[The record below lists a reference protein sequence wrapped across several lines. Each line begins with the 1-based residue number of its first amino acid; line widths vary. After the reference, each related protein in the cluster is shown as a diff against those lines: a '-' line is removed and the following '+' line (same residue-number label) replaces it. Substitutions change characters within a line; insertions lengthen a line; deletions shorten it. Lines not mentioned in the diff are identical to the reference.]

1 MEDYEQ
7 FIQRRLYELKRKDSN
22 DNKNQRR
29 TLESPCTRHG
39 SSAIRFH
46 GIPILPPLLTGVQ
59 REEMQRH
66 REAAKRTTDRRKTQ
80 PSETR
85 MSYVQ
90 NILHS
95 VQLRRAPTL
104 EEFFQGEPGLTAA
117 KTTNLHHSNVCQVLA
132 SQNDDVTET
141 KNSLPGSYSPP
152 TLTVMHDGKAGILV
166 RGPPMTSTAY
176 GAFTTNHLTTLHNTT
191 TVRETFLDKL
201 VCDPMTPSLA
211 RETTTH
217 TNQVAPQTETRTRER
232 ILYDQDKTT
241 NAGCVLEEDLGS
253 GEAAVDPLA
262 DISHQSSETRTRER
276 LLYDQDKTT
285 NAGCVLEE
293 DLGSGEAAVDP
304 LADISHQSSGYVTYE
319 NAEATCVLSRTE
331 AGESIMSGP
340 EEGTPVGTGG
350 VLLHNTS
357 DTNTTKACNI
367 ISHPPID
374 AEDLEEGS
382 SPCDDDLITGGPA
395 DEASVTSSWCNDVIP
410 DYLEEALGTSPL
422 QSNDITPPVEDRI
435 ASHPGKKCGTANIVT
450 FPQHQASSL
459 SDRPEPKIVVTC
471 PQAEAS
477 TPDLCK
483 PDQASDLD
491 LERPE
496 GPYRLSLQTLLKKSQ
511 AVLERPKPGRNQP
524 ESEPKSQTGDVDL
537 DPESEPVAGPYRLS
551 LQTLLKK
558 SQEHRRRQR
567 QLKNQAK
574 TSTCPTRTQEAS
586 THQKME
592 EEISFSDKE
601 NEEFLQSGRVVA
613 EGRKT
618 RDRDWRKDHLGMGV
632 QFSRPPP
639 LEIFPKEAWVQRE
652 EEKASSRIVE
662 RMGLNEKGCHERI
675 LKELEAGNGP
685 SHLVGR
691 EGNTQSQSPPG
702 VDIDAGSAAED
713 IQLHLSP
720 DIQLHLSPDIQ
731 LHLSPDI
738 QLPLSPDIQLHLSPD
753 VTAAPSKLMEN
764 LLHPISASI
773 TQKSFYLVREKSSTL
788 PRPSSLG
795 GSRFQTVPTPQFSMS
810 PIRCKSKGNSGGGG
824 RGTPK
829 RQILVNTPLNVDN
842 EVGSVTGQ
850 EKNDARDQRHLH
862 RAPLVAGGGT
872 TPMRRSSDQA
882 EQIAQLELNLSS
894 LKILISDLE
903 STLTETPESHQT
915 HNNSQTDNIDQQH
928 KYMDDHTP
936 DSQALQR
943 TGNQTHNNSQTDN
956 IDQQH
961 KYMDDHTP
969 DSQALQRTGNQTHNN
984 SQTDNSSNLTM
995 DPPHKYMDYH
1005 TPESQ
1010 AESNL
1015 TDSEKGR
1022 GDGGQRSADK
1032 MAVVP
1037 CRVQWCDSVPPLVKE
1052 VEITVTTGYKRQDG
1066 RQQQPLAAGLVTSL
1080 TQKRR
1085 VPDVFR
1091 KVPYDVIKVPSE
1103 VIKVRNDVVKIPA
1116 SHKTPFSV
1124 LSDASD
1130 NQHQP
1135 MEWKSYLEDPAHFQ
1149 SINQSYDVD
1158 TPSGLWL
1165 QGGSGSEGSLKGH
1178 DPAGKQLTPENGG
1191 GGQGGASRAKRRL
1204 VMHTTEGNRGRGR
1217 REVMD
1222 RPHSSTPKAAVRSHS
1237 QENQQVGSCSS
1248 QENQQLQLKQT
1259 HAAQV
1264 RALKE
1269 EQRRQQ
1275 QQLLQMLAV
1284 RYQLL
1289 QSLSF
1294 PVSCPTS
1301 SARLGD
1307 NTTSLLPLSS
1317 IPLSIPLFSPLPGSL
1332 LSDPDSPPP
1341 RSLLSDPD
1349 SPSRSP
1355 RCLSVCFGPLVAA
1368 AVKGYL
1374 TRRLLRTERVG
1385 QLLCTIKD
1393 TQQFLQSFQPQ
1404 SPGRD
1409 SRQDLVLQER
1419 VTLQLRSARYEF
1431 QDVFCLSAGDRMQI
1445 ISWDRQLARDR
1456 EMRRQTGETGST
1468 RGKSSLSAATQK
1480 ALERKRGVMM
1490 RKAAEGQRGTGAVV
1504 VACQKGPLAG
1514 VEGNVVKQTRGSFR
1528 PNPQRVP
1535 KTTQSRRSR

>member
-1 MEDYEQ
+1 MEDYEK
-7 FIQRRLYELKRKDSN
+7 FIQRRLYELKRKDRN
-22 DNKNQRR
+22 DNNKNQRR
-29 TLESPCTRHG
+29 TLESPCSRHG

-46 GIPILPPLLTGVQ
+46 GSPILPPLLTGVQ

-66 REAAKRTTDRRKTQ
+66 REAAKRTMDRRKTQ

-85 MSYVQ
+85 MSYIQ

-95 VQLRRAPTL
+95 VQLRQAPTL

-117 KTTNLHHSNVCQVLA
+117 NTTNLHHSNVRQVLA

-141 KNSLPGSYSPP
+141 KDSLPGSSSPP
-152 TLTVMHDGKAGILV
+152 TLTVMHDGKAGILA

-201 VCDPMTPSLA
+201 VCDPMAPSLA

-232 ILYDQDKTT
+232 LLYDQEKTT
-241 NAGCVLEEDLGS
+241 NAECVLEEDLGS
-253 GEAAVDPLA
+253 GEA
-262 DISHQSSETRTRER
+262 T
-276 LLYDQDKTT
+276 
-285 NAGCVLEE
+285 
-293 DLGSGEAAVDP
+293 VDP
-304 LADISHQSSGYVTYE
+304 LADISHQSSGYVTCE

-331 AGESIMSGP
+331 AGESILSGP
-340 EEGTPVGTGG
+340 EEGTPVGTG
-350 VLLHNTS
+350 VSPTQHLRYKHNQ
-357 DTNTTKACNI
+357 
-367 ISHPPID
+367 
-374 AEDLEEGS
+374 
-382 SPCDDDLITGGPA
+382 

-410 DYLEEALGTSPL
+410 DYLEEVLVTGPL
-422 QSNDITPPVEDRI
+422 QSSDITPPVEDRR
-435 ASHPGKKCGTANIVT
+435 ASDPGKKCSTANIVT
-450 FPQHQASSL
+450 FPQHQASSSL

-477 TPDLCK
+477 TLDLCK
-483 PDQASDLD
+483 PDQNQASDLD
-491 LERPE
+491 LDRPQ

-524 ESEPKSQTGDVDL
+524 GSEPKSQSGDVDL
-537 DPESEPVAGPYRLS
+537 DPEPVTGPYRLS

-574 TSTCPTRTQEAS
+574 VSTCPTRTQEAS

-592 EEISFSDKE
+592 EEMSFSDKE

-632 QFSRPPP
+632 QFSGSPP
-639 LEIFPKEAWVQRE
+639 LEIFPKEAWVQR
-652 EEKASSRIVE
+652 
-662 RMGLNEKGCHERI
+662 
-675 LKELEAGNGP
+675 
-685 SHLVGR
+685 
-691 EGNTQSQSPPG
+691 
-702 VDIDAGSAAED
+702 VDIDAGSAVE
-713 IQLHLSP
+713 
-720 DIQLHLSPDIQ
+720 
-731 LHLSPDI
+731 
-738 QLPLSPDIQLHLSPD
+738 DIQLHLSPD
-753 VTAAPSKLMEN
+753 VTAAPSMLMEN
-764 LLHPISASI
+764 LPHPISADSSI

-810 PIRCKSKGNSGGGG
+810 PIRCKSKGDSGGGG

-842 EVGSVTGQ
+842 EVRSVTGQ
-850 EKNDARDQRHLH
+850 ENNAWDQRHLH
-862 RAPLVAGGGT
+862 RAPLVVEGGISQGFTVPTTPLVAGGGT

-903 STLTETPESHQT
+903 STLTETPEIHQT
-915 HNNSQTDNIDQQH
+915 HNN
-928 KYMDDHTP
+928 
-936 DSQALQR
+936 R
-943 TGNQTHNNSQTDN
+943 
-956 IDQQH
+956 
-961 KYMDDHTP
+961 
-969 DSQALQRTGNQTHNN
+969 
-984 SQTDNSSNLTM
+984 QTDNSSNLTM

-1032 MAVVP
+1032 MTVVP
-1037 CRVQWCDSVPPLVKE
+1037 CRVQGCDSVPPLVKA
-1052 VEITVTTGYKRQDG
+1052 VEIT
-1066 RQQQPLAAGLVTSL
+1066 
-1080 TQKRR
+1080 KRR
-1085 VPDVFR
+1085 VSDVFR
-1091 KVPYDVIKVPSE
+1091 KVPYDVIKVQSDVIKVPSE

-1116 SHKTPFSV
+1116 SHKTHFSV
-1124 LSDASD
+1124 LSDASN

-1135 MEWKSYLEDPAHFQ
+1135 MEWKSYPEDPAHFQ

-1204 VMHTTEGNRGRGR
+1204 VMHTTEGNRGGGR

-1222 RPHSSTPKAAVRSHS
+1222 RPHSSTPEAAVLSHS
-1237 QENQQVGSCSS
+1237 QESQQLK
-1248 QENQQLQLKQT
+1248 QLQLT
-1259 HAAQV
+1259 HAGQV

-1275 QQLLQMLAV
+1275 QQLLQ
-1284 RYQLL
+1284 
-1289 QSLSF
+1289 
-1294 PVSCPTS
+1294 
-1301 SARLGD
+1301 
-1307 NTTSLLPLSS
+1307 
-1317 IPLSIPLFSPLPGSL
+1317 
-1332 LSDPDSPPP
+1332 
-1341 RSLLSDPD
+1341 
-1349 SPSRSP
+1349 SP
-1355 RCLSVCFGPLVAA
+1355 RCLSVCYGPLVAA

-1374 TRRLLRTERVG
+1374 TRRLLHTERVG

-1419 VTLQLRSARYEF
+1419 VTLQLRSARYEV
-1431 QDVFCLSAGDRMQI
+1431 QDIFCLSAGDRMQI

-1456 EMRRQTGETGST
+1456 EMRRKTGESGST

-1490 RKAAEGQRGTGAVV
+1490 RKTAERQKGTGAGV
-1504 VACQKGPLAG
+1504 VAGQKGPLAG
-1514 VEGNVVKQTRGSFR
+1514 VVAGQKGPLAGAEGQKGTGAGVVAGQKGPGAEGNVVKQIRGSFR

>member
-1 MEDYEQ
+1 MEDYEK

-22 DNKNQRR
+22 DNNNNQRR
-29 TLESPCTRHG
+29 TLESPCTRHV

-95 VQLRRAPTL
+95 VQLRQAPTL

-117 KTTNLHHSNVCQVLA
+117 KTTNLHHSNVRQVLA

-141 KNSLPGSYSPP
+141 KDSLPGSSSPP

-232 ILYDQDKTT
+232 
-241 NAGCVLEEDLGS
+241 
-253 GEAAVDPLA
+253 
-262 DISHQSSETRTRER
+262 

-293 DLGSGEAAVDP
+293 DLGSGEATVDP

-331 AGESIMSGP
+331 AGESIISGP
-340 EEGTPVGTGG
+340 EEGTPIGTGG
-350 VLLHNTS
+350 FLLHSTS

-382 SPCDDDLITGGPA
+382 SPCDDDLITGRPA

-410 DYLEEALGTSPL
+410 DYLEEALVTSPL

-435 ASHPGKKCGTANIVT
+435 ASHPGKKCSTTNIVT
-450 FPQHQASSL
+450 FPQHQASLSL

-471 PQAEAS
+471 PQTEAS

-483 PDQASDLD
+483 PGQNQASDLD
-491 LERPE
+491 RPE

-511 AVLERPKPGRNQP
+511 AALECPKPGRNQP
-524 ESEPKSQTGDVDL
+524 ESEPKIRTGDVDF
-537 DPESEPVAGPYRLS
+537 ESEPVAGPYRLS

-574 TSTCPTRTQEAS
+574 ASTCSTRTQEAL

-632 QFSRPPP
+632 QFSGPPP

-652 EEKASSRIVE
+652 EEKARSRIVE
-662 RMGLNEKGCHERI
+662 RMGPNEKGCHDRI

-685 SHLVGR
+685 SHLVGQ
-691 EGNTQSQSPPG
+691 EGDSQSPPG
-702 VDIDAGSAAED
+702 VDIDAGSSAE
-713 IQLHLSP
+713 
-720 DIQLHLSPDIQ
+720 
-731 LHLSPDI
+731 
-738 QLPLSPDIQLHLSPD
+738 DIQLHLSPD
-753 VTAAPSKLMEN
+753 VTAAPSMLMGN
-764 LLHPISASI
+764 LPHPISADASI

-788 PRPSSLG
+788 PRSSSLG
-795 GSRFQTVPTPQFSMS
+795 SSRFQSVPTPQFSMS

-829 RQILVNTPLNVDN
+829 RQILVNTPLNVDH
-842 EVGSVTGQ
+842 EVGLVTGQ
-850 EKNDARDQRHLH
+850 EKNDARDQTHLH
-862 RAPLVAGGGT
+862 RAPLVAGGDT
-872 TPMRRSSDQA
+872 RPMRRSTDQA

-915 HNNSQTDNIDQQH
+915 HNNSQTDNIDHQQ
-928 KYMDDHTP
+928 KYMDYHTP
-936 DSQALQR
+936 DSQDLQL
-943 TGNQTHNNSQTDN
+943 GNQTHNNSQTDN
-956 IDQQH
+956 IDHQQ
-961 KYMDDHTP
+961 KYMDYHTP
-969 DSQALQRTGNQTHNN
+969 DSQDLQLGNQTHNN

-1015 TDSEKGR
+1015 SEKGR

-1037 CRVQWCDSVPPLVKE
+1037 CRVQWCDSVPPLFKE
-1052 VEITVTTGYKRQDG
+1052 VEIAVTTGYKRQDG
-1066 RQQQPLAAGLVTSL
+1066 RQQQPLAARLVTSL

-1091 KVPYDVIKVPSE
+1091 KVPYD

-1124 LSDASD
+1124 LSDASN

-1135 MEWKSYLEDPAHFQ
+1135 MEWKSYPEDPAHFQ

-1165 QGGSGSEGSLKGH
+1165 QGGSEGSLKGH

-1222 RPHSSTPKAAVRSHS
+1222 RPHSSTPEAAVQSHS
-1237 QENQQVGSCSS
+1237 QP
-1248 QENQQLQLKQT
+1248 QLKQT

-1275 QQLLQMLAV
+1275 QQLLQMLAA

-1294 PVSCPTS
+1294 PVSSSPTS
-1301 SARLGD
+1301 SSRLAD

-1317 IPLSIPLFSPLPGSL
+1317 IPLSSLSIPLFCPSPG
-1332 LSDPDSPPP
+1332 
-1341 RSLLSDPD
+1341 SLLSDPD

-1355 RCLSVCFGPLVAA
+1355 RCVCVCYGPLVAA

-1374 TRRLLRTERVG
+1374 TRRLLHTERVG

-1393 TQQFLQSFQPQ
+1393 TQQFLLSFQLQ

-1419 VTLQLRSARYEF
+1419 VTLQLRSARYEV
-1431 QDVFCLSAGDRMQI
+1431 QDIFCLSAGDRMQI

-1456 EMRRQTGETGST
+1456 EMKRKTGETGST

-1504 VACQKGPLAG
+1504 AG
-1514 VEGNVVKQTRGSFR
+1514 AEGNVVKQTRGSFR

>member
-1 MEDYEQ
+1 MEDYEK

-22 DNKNQRR
+22 DHNKNQRR

-46 GIPILPPLLTGVQ
+46 GSPILPPLLTGVQ

-66 REAAKRTTDRRKTQ
+66 REAAKRTMDRRKTQ

-95 VQLRRAPTL
+95 VQLRQAPTL

-117 KTTNLHHSNVCQVLA
+117 KTTNLHHSNVRQVLA
-132 SQNDDVTET
+132 SQNDYVTET
-141 KNSLPGSYSPP
+141 KDSLPGSSSPP

-232 ILYDQDKTT
+232 LLYDQDKTT
-241 NAGCVLEEDLGS
+241 NAECVLEEDLGS
-253 GEAAVDPLA
+253 GEA
-262 DISHQSSETRTRER
+262 T
-276 LLYDQDKTT
+276 
-285 NAGCVLEE
+285 
-293 DLGSGEAAVDP
+293 VDP
-304 LADISHQSSGYVTYE
+304 LADISHQSSGYATCE
-319 NAEATCVLSRTE
+319 NAEATWVLSRTE
-331 AGESIMSGP
+331 AGESILSGP

-350 VLLHNTS
+350 YLLHSTS

-382 SPCDDDLITGGPA
+382 SPCDDDLITGRPA

-410 DYLEEALGTSPL
+410 DYLEEALVTWPL
-422 QSNDITPPVEDRI
+422 QSSDITPPVEDRR
-435 ASHPGKKCGTANIVT
+435 ASHPGKKCSTANIVT
-450 FPQHQASSL
+450 FPQHQASSSL

-483 PDQASDLD
+483 PDQNQASDLD
-491 LERPE
+491 LDRPE

-511 AVLERPKPGRNQP
+511 AALERPKPGRNQP
-524 ESEPKSQTGDVDL
+524 GSEPKSQAGDVDL
-537 DPESEPVAGPYRLS
+537 DPEPVAGPYRLS

-567 QLKNQAK
+567 QLKNQTKA
-574 TSTCPTRTQEAS
+574 STCPTGTQEAS

-592 EEISFSDKE
+592 EEMSFSDKE

-632 QFSRPPP
+632 QFSGSPP

-652 EEKASSRIVE
+652 EEKARSSIVE
-662 RMGLNEKGCHERI
+662 RMGLEKGCREGI

-685 SHLVGR
+685 SHLVGL
-691 EGNTQSQSPPG
+691 EGDTQSPPG
-702 VDIDAGSAAED
+702 VDIDAGSAVED

-720 DIQLHLSPDIQ
+720 DI
-731 LHLSPDI
+731 
-738 QLPLSPDIQLHLSPD
+738 
-753 VTAAPSKLMEN
+753 TAAPSMLMEN
-764 LLHPISASI
+764 LPHPISADASI
-773 TQKSFYLVREKSSTL
+773 TQKSFYLVREKSTSL

-810 PIRCKSKGNSGGGG
+810 PIRCKSKGDSGGGG

-850 EKNDARDQRHLH
+850 ENVAWDQRHLH
-862 RAPLVAGGGT
+862 RVPLVAGDGISQGFTAPTTPLVAGDGT

-915 HNNSQTDNIDQQH
+915 HNNSH
-928 KYMDDHTP
+928 
-936 DSQALQR
+936 
-943 TGNQTHNNSQTDN
+943 
-956 IDQQH
+956 
-961 KYMDDHTP
+961 
-969 DSQALQRTGNQTHNN
+969 
-984 SQTDNSSNLTM
+984 TDNSSNLTM
-995 DPPHKYMDYH
+995 ELPHKYMDYH

-1022 GDGGQRSADK
+1022 GDGGQRSAGK
-1032 MAVVP
+1032 MTVVP
-1037 CRVQWCDSVPPLVKE
+1037 CRVQGCDSVPPLVKE
-1052 VEITVTTGYKRQDG
+1052 VEITVTTGYKKQDG
-1066 RQQQPLAAGLVTSL
+1066 RQQQPLAARLVTSL

-1085 VPDVFR
+1085 VSDVFR

-1103 VIKVRNDVVKIPA
+1103 VIKVPSEVIKVRNDVKIPA

-1124 LSDASD
+1124 LSDASN

-1135 MEWKSYLEDPAHFQ
+1135 MEWKSYPEDPAHFQ

-1178 DPAGKQLTPENGG
+1178 YPAGKQLTPENGG

-1204 VMHTTEGNRGRGR
+1204 VMHTTEGNRGGGR
-1217 REVMD
+1217 RGVMD
-1222 RPHSSTPKAAVRSHS
+1222 RPPSSTPEAAVLSHS
-1237 QENQQVGSCSS
+1237 QESQQLK
-1248 QENQQLQLKQT
+1248 QLQLT
-1259 HAAQV
+1259 HAGQV

-1275 QQLLQMLAV
+1275 QQLLQ
-1284 RYQLL
+1284 
-1289 QSLSF
+1289 
-1294 PVSCPTS
+1294 
-1301 SARLGD
+1301 
-1307 NTTSLLPLSS
+1307 
-1317 IPLSIPLFSPLPGSL
+1317 
-1332 LSDPDSPPP
+1332 
-1341 RSLLSDPD
+1341 
-1349 SPSRSP
+1349 SP
-1355 RCLSVCFGPLVAA
+1355 RCLSVCYGPLVAA

-1374 TRRLLRTERVG
+1374 TRRLLHTERVG

-1419 VTLQLRSARYEF
+1419 VTLQLRRRVMRSRTSSVCQQETG
-1431 QDVFCLSAGDRMQI
+1431 CRSSAGTD
-1445 ISWDRQLARDR
+1445 SWPG
-1456 EMRRQTGETGST
+1456 T
-1468 RGKSSLSAATQK
+1468 
-1480 ALERKRGVMM
+1480 ER
-1490 RKAAEGQRGTGAVV
+1490 
-1504 VACQKGPLAG
+1504 
-1514 VEGNVVKQTRGSFR
+1514 
-1528 PNPQRVP
+1528 
-1535 KTTQSRRSR
+1535 

>member
-22 DNKNQRR
+22 DNNKNQRR

-66 REAAKRTTDRRKTQ
+66 REVAKRTTDRRKTQ

-232 ILYDQDKTT
+232 LLYDQDKTT

-304 LADISHQSSGYVTYE
+304 LADISHQSSETRTRERLLYDQDKTTNARCVLEEDLGSGEAAVDPLADISHQSSGYVTYE
-319 NAEATCVLSRTE
+319 NVEATCVLSRTE

-340 EEGTPVGTGG
+340 EEEGTPGGTGG

-374 AEDLEEGS
+374 AEDLDEGS
-382 SPCDDDLITGGPA
+382 SPFDDDLITGGPA
-395 DEASVTSSWCNDVIP
+395 DEARVTSSWCNDVIP
-410 DYLEEALGTSPL
+410 DYLEEALVTSPL

-524 ESEPKSQTGDVDL
+524 EPKSQTGDVDL

-574 TSTCPTRTQEAS
+574 TSTCPTRIQEAS

-731 LHLSPDI
+731 L
-738 QLPLSPDIQLHLSPD
+738 PLSPDIQLHLSPD

-764 LLHPISASI
+764 LPHPISASI

-903 STLTETPESHQT
+903 STLTETPESH
-915 HNNSQTDNIDQQH
+915 
-928 KYMDDHTP
+928 
-936 DSQALQR
+936 
-943 TGNQTHNNSQTDN
+943 QTHNNSQTDN

-1275 QQLLQMLAV
+1275 QQLLQ
-1284 RYQLL
+1284 
-1289 QSLSF
+1289 
-1294 PVSCPTS
+1294 
-1301 SARLGD
+1301 
-1307 NTTSLLPLSS
+1307 
-1317 IPLSIPLFSPLPGSL
+1317 
-1332 LSDPDSPPP
+1332 
-1341 RSLLSDPD
+1341 
-1349 SPSRSP
+1349 SP

-1393 TQQFLQSFQPQ
+1393 TEQFLQSFQPQ

-1468 RGKSSLSAATQK
+1468 KGKSSLSAATQK

>member
-1 MEDYEQ
+1 MEDYEK
-7 FIQRRLYELKRKDSN
+7 FIQRRLYELN
-22 DNKNQRR
+22 NNKNQRR
-29 TLESPCTRHG
+29 TLESPCTRHV

-85 MSYVQ
+85 MSNVQ

-95 VQLRRAPTL
+95 VQLRQAPTL

-117 KTTNLHHSNVCQVLA
+117 KTTNLHHSNVRHVLA

-141 KNSLPGSYSPP
+141 KNSLPGSSSPP

-232 ILYDQDKTT
+232 
-241 NAGCVLEEDLGS
+241 
-253 GEAAVDPLA
+253 
-262 DISHQSSETRTRER
+262 

-293 DLGSGEAAVDP
+293 DLGSGEATVDP

-331 AGESIMSGP
+331 AGESIISGP
-340 EEGTPVGTGG
+340 EEGTPIGTGG
-350 VLLHNTS
+350 FLLHSTS

-382 SPCDDDLITGGPA
+382 SPCDDDLITGRPA

-410 DYLEEALGTSPL
+410 DYLEEALVTSPL
-422 QSNDITPPVEDRI
+422 QSNDITPPVEDHI
-435 ASHPGKKCGTANIVT
+435 ASHPGKKCSTTNIVT
-450 FPQHQASSL
+450 FPQHQASLSL

-471 PQAEAS
+471 PQTEAS

-483 PDQASDLD
+483 PDQNQASDLD
-491 LERPE
+491 LDRPE

-511 AVLERPKPGRNQP
+511 AALVCPKPGRNQP
-524 ESEPKSQTGDVDL
+524 ESEPKIRTGDVDL
-537 DPESEPVAGPYRLS
+537 DQESEPVAGPYRLS

-574 TSTCPTRTQEAS
+574 ASTCPTRTQEVL

-592 EEISFSDKE
+592 DEISFSDKE

-632 QFSRPPP
+632 QFSGPPP

-652 EEKASSRIVE
+652 EEKARSRIVD
-662 RMGLNEKGCHERI
+662 RMGPNEKGCHERI

-685 SHLVGR
+685 SHLVGL
-691 EGNTQSQSPPG
+691 EGDTQSQSPPG

-720 DIQLHLSPDIQ
+720 D
-731 LHLSPDI
+731 
-738 QLPLSPDIQLHLSPD
+738 
-753 VTAAPSKLMEN
+753 VTVAPSMLMEN
-764 LLHPISASI
+764 LPHPISADSSI

-795 GSRFQTVPTPQFSMS
+795 SSRFQSVPTPQFSMS

-829 RQILVNTPLNVDN
+829 RQILVNTPLNVDH

-850 EKNDARDQRHLH
+850 ENNDARDQTHLH

-872 TPMRRSSDQA
+872 RPMRRSTDQA

-915 HNNSQTDNIDQQH
+915 HNNSQTDNIDQQL
-928 KYMDDHTP
+928 KYMDYHTP
-936 DSQALQR
+936 DSQALQ
-943 TGNQTHNNSQTDN
+943 S
-956 IDQQH
+956 
-961 KYMDDHTP
+961 
-969 DSQALQRTGNQTHNN
+969 GNQTHNN

-1015 TDSEKGR
+1015 SDSEKGR

-1032 MAVVP
+1032 MAVGP
-1037 CRVQWCDSVPPLVKE
+1037 CRVQWCDSVPPLFKE

-1066 RQQQPLAAGLVTSL
+1066 RQQQPLAARHVTSL

-1091 KVPYDVIKVPSE
+1091 KVPYD

-1124 LSDASD
+1124 LSDASN

-1135 MEWKSYLEDPAHFQ
+1135 MEWKSYPEDPAHFQ

-1165 QGGSGSEGSLKGH
+1165 QGGSEGSLKGH

-1222 RPHSSTPKAAVRSHS
+1222 RPHSSTPEAAVRSHS
-1237 QENQQVGSCSS
+1237 QES
-1248 QENQQLQLKQT
+1248 QQLQLKQT

-1289 QSLSF
+1289 QSLSY
-1294 PVSCPTS
+1294 PVSSSPTS
-1301 SARLGD
+1301 SARLAD

-1317 IPLSIPLFSPLPGSL
+1317 IPLSSLSIPLFSPSPG
-1332 LSDPDSPPP
+1332 
-1341 RSLLSDPD
+1341 SLLSDPD

-1355 RCLSVCFGPLVAA
+1355 RCLSVCYGPLVAA

-1374 TRRLLRTERVG
+1374 TRRLLHTERVG

-1393 TQQFLQSFQPQ
+1393 MQQFLQSFQPQ

-1419 VTLQLRSARYEF
+1419 VTLQLRSARYEV
-1431 QDVFCLSAGDRMQI
+1431 QDIFCLSAGDRMQI

-1456 EMRRQTGETGST
+1456 EMKHKTGETGST

-1504 VACQKGPLAG
+1504 AG
-1514 VEGNVVKQTRGSFR
+1514 AEGNVVKQTRGSFR

>member
-1 MEDYEQ
+1 MEDYEK

-22 DNKNQRR
+22 DDNKNQRR

-46 GIPILPPLLTGVQ
+46 GSPILPPLLTGVQ

-66 REAAKRTTDRRKTQ
+66 REAAKRTMDRRKTQ

-85 MSYVQ
+85 MFYVQ

-95 VQLRRAPTL
+95 VQLRQAPTL

-117 KTTNLHHSNVCQVLA
+117 KTTNLHHNNVRQVLA
-132 SQNDDVTET
+132 SQDDDVTET
-141 KNSLPGSYSPP
+141 KDSLPGSSSPP
-152 TLTVMHDGKAGILV
+152 TLTAMRDGKAGILV

-201 VCDPMTPSLA
+201 VCDPLTPSLA

-217 TNQVAPQTETRTRER
+217 TNQVAPQTETW
-232 ILYDQDKTT
+232 
-241 NAGCVLEEDLGS
+241 
-253 GEAAVDPLA
+253 
-262 DISHQSSETRTRER
+262 TRER

-285 NAGCVLEE
+285 NAECVLEE
-293 DLGSGEAAVDP
+293 DLGSGEARVDP
-304 LADISHQSSGYVTYE
+304 LADISHQSSGYVTCE
-319 NAEATCVLSRTE
+319 NAEATWVLSRTE
-331 AGESIMSGP
+331 AGESILSGP
-340 EEGTPVGTGG
+340 EEGTPVGTGRF
-350 VLLHNTS
+350 LLHSTS

-382 SPCDDDLITGGPA
+382 SPCDDDLITGRPA

-410 DYLEEALGTSPL
+410 DYLEDALVKMPL
-422 QSNDITPPVEDRI
+422 QSRDITPPVEDRR
-435 ASHPGKKCGTANIVT
+435 ASHPGKKCSTANIVT
-450 FPQHQASSL
+450 FPQHQASSSL

-483 PDQASDLD
+483 PDQNQNQASDLD
-491 LERPE
+491 LDRPQ

-511 AVLERPKPGRNQP
+511 AALERPKPGRNQP
-524 ESEPKSQTGDVDL
+524 GSEPKSQARDVDL
-537 DPESEPVAGPYRLS
+537 DPEPVAGPYRLS

-574 TSTCPTRTQEAS
+574 ASTCPTRTQEAS

-601 NEEFLQSGRVVA
+601 NEEFLQSGRVLA

-632 QFSRPPP
+632 QFSGPPP
-639 LEIFPKEAWVQRE
+639 LEIFPKEAWVQCE
-652 EEKASSRIVE
+652 EEKARSSIVE
-662 RMGLNEKGCHERI
+662 RMGLEKGCREGI
-675 LKELEAGNGP
+675 LEELEAGNGP
-685 SHLVGR
+685 SHLVGQ
-691 EGNTQSQSPPG
+691 EGDTQSPPG
-702 VDIDAGSAAED
+702 VDIDAGSAVE
-713 IQLHLSP
+713 
-720 DIQLHLSPDIQ
+720 
-731 LHLSPDI
+731 
-738 QLPLSPDIQLHLSPD
+738 DIQLHLSPD
-753 VTAAPSKLMEN
+753 VTAAPSTLMEN
-764 LLHPISASI
+764 LPHPISADASI

-810 PIRCKSKGNSGGGG
+810 PIRCKSKGDRGGGG

-829 RQILVNTPLNVDN
+829 RQILVNSPLNVDN

-850 EKNDARDQRHLH
+850 ENVAWDQRHLH
-862 RAPLVAGGGT
+862 RAPLVAGGGISQGFTAPTTPLVAGGGT

-903 STLTETPESHQT
+903 STLTETPESQ
-915 HNNSQTDNIDQQH
+915 
-928 KYMDDHTP
+928 
-936 DSQALQR
+936 
-943 TGNQTHNNSQTDN
+943 
-956 IDQQH
+956 
-961 KYMDDHTP
+961 
-969 DSQALQRTGNQTHNN
+969 QTHNN

-1005 TPESQ
+1005 APESQ

-1032 MAVVP
+1032 MTVVP
-1037 CRVQWCDSVPPLVKE
+1037 CRVQGCDSVPPLVKE
-1052 VEITVTTGYKRQDG
+1052 VEITVTTGYKKQDG
-1066 RQQQPLAAGLVTSL
+1066 RQQQPLAARLSPPSL
-1080 TQKRR
+1080 RR
-1085 VPDVFR
+1085 GEFLTCSGRFHMMSSRFR
-1091 KVPYDVIKVPSE
+1091 RKSSRFRRND
-1103 VIKVRNDVVKIPA
+1103 IKVRNDVVKIPA

-1124 LSDASD
+1124 LSDASN
-1130 NQHQP
+1130 NQHRP
-1135 MEWKSYLEDPAHFQ
+1135 MECKSYPEDPDHFQ

-1178 DPAGKQLTPENGG
+1178 DSAGKQLTPENGG

-1204 VMHTTEGNRGRGR
+1204 VMHTTEGNRGGG
-1217 REVMD
+1217 EVMD
-1222 RPHSSTPKAAVRSHS
+1222 RPHSSTPEAAVWSHS
-1237 QENQQVGSCSS
+1237 QESQQLK
-1248 QENQQLQLKQT
+1248 QLQLT
-1259 HAAQV
+1259 HAGQV

-1294 PVSCPTS
+1294 PVSSCPTS
-1301 SARLGD
+1301 SACLGD
-1307 NTTSLLPLSS
+1307 TTTSLLPLSSIPLSSLPLSSIPLSSLPLSSIPLSSSPSPHPPLLLPLSS
-1317 IPLSIPLFSPLPGSL
+1317 IPLSIPLFSPSAG
-1332 LSDPDSPPP
+1332 
-1341 RSLLSDPD
+1341 SLLSDPD

-1355 RCLSVCFGPLVAA
+1355 RCLSVCYGPLVAA

-1374 TRRLLRTERVG
+1374 TRRLLHTERVG

-1419 VTLQLRSARYEF
+1419 VTLQLRSARYEV
-1431 QDVFCLSAGDRMQI
+1431 QDIFCLSAGDRMQI

-1456 EMRRQTGETGST
+1456 EMKRKTGETGST

-1490 RKAAEGQRGTGAVV
+1490 RKTAERQRGTGAGV
-1504 VACQKGPLAG
+1504 VAGQKGPLAG
-1514 VEGNVVKQTRGSFR
+1514 AEGERGTGAGVVAGQKGPLAGAERQRGAGVVAGQKGPLAGAEGDVVKRMRGSFR

>member
-1 MEDYEQ
+1 MEDYEA

-22 DNKNQRR
+22 ENQRR
-29 TLESPCTRHG
+29 RLESPCTHHG

-46 GIPILPPLLTGVQ
+46 GTPILPPLLTGVQ

-66 REAAKRTTDRRKTQ
+66 REAAKRTADRRKTQ
-80 PSETR
+80 PSEPR

-117 KTTNLHHSNVCQVLA
+117 KTTNLHHSNVRQVLV

-141 KNSLPGSYSPP
+141 NDSLPGSSSPP

-166 RGPPMTSTAY
+166 RGPPMTSRAY

-201 VCDPMTPSLA
+201 VCYPMTPSLA

-217 TNQVAPQTETRTRER
+217 TNQVAPQT
-232 ILYDQDKTT
+232 
-241 NAGCVLEEDLGS
+241 
-253 GEAAVDPLA
+253 
-262 DISHQSSETRTRER
+262 ETRTRER

-293 DLGSGEAAVDP
+293 DLGSGEATVDP

-357 DTNTTKACNI
+357 DTNTAKTCNI

-382 SPCDDDLITGGPA
+382 SPCDNDLNPGRPA
-395 DEASVTSSWCNDVIP
+395 DEASVTSSWCNDIIQ
-410 DYLEEALGTSPL
+410 DYLEEALVTSPL

-435 ASHPGKKCGTANIVT
+435 ASPPGKKECSTTNIVT
-450 FPQHQASSL
+450 FPQHQASLSL

-471 PQAEAS
+471 PQTEAS
-477 TPDLCK
+477 TPDLYK
-483 PDQASDLD
+483 PDQNQASDIDLD
-491 LERPE
+491 PPE

-511 AVLERPKPGRNQP
+511 AVLEHPKPDRNQP

-574 TSTCPTRTQEAS
+574 ASTCPTRTQEAS

-601 NEEFLQSGRVVA
+601 NEEFLQAGVVVA

-632 QFSRPPP
+632 QFSGPPP
-639 LEIFPKEAWVQRE
+639 LEIFPKEVWVQRE
-652 EEKASSRIVE
+652 EEKARSRIVE
-662 RMGLNEKGCHERI
+662 RMGLNEKACHEGI
-675 LKELEAGNGP
+675 SKELEAGNGP
-685 SHLVGR
+685 THLVGL
-691 EGNTQSQSPPG
+691 EGDTQSPTG
-702 VDIDAGSAAED
+702 VDIDAGSAAR
-713 IQLHLSP
+713 
-720 DIQLHLSPDIQ
+720 
-731 LHLSPDI
+731 
-738 QLPLSPDIQLHLSPD
+738 DIQLHLSPD
-753 VTAAPSKLMEN
+753 VTAAPSTLMEN
-764 LLHPISASI
+764 LPHPISADASI
-773 TQKSFYLVREKSSTL
+773 TQKSFYLVREKCSTL
-788 PRPSSLG
+788 PRSSSLG

-810 PIRCKSKGNSGGGG
+810 PIRCKSEGNSGGGG
-824 RGTPK
+824 GGISQGFT
-829 RQILVNTPLNVDN
+829 
-842 EVGSVTGQ
+842 
-850 EKNDARDQRHLH
+850 
-862 RAPLVAGGGT
+862 APTAPIVAGGGT

-903 STLTETPESHQT
+903 STLTETPES
-915 HNNSQTDNIDQQH
+915 
-928 KYMDDHTP
+928 
-936 DSQALQR
+936 L
-943 TGNQTHNNSQTDN
+943 QTHNNSQTDN

-995 DPPHKYMDYH
+995 DPPHKYTDYH

-1015 TDSEKGR
+1015 TDSEKGG

-1037 CRVQWCDSVPPLVKE
+1037 CRVQWCDSVPPVVKE

-1066 RQQQPLAAGLVTSL
+1066 RQEQPLAARLVTSL

-1103 VIKVRNDVVKIPA
+1103 VLKVRNDVVKNPA
-1116 SHKTPFSV
+1116 SHKKPFPV
-1124 LSDASD
+1124 LSDASN

-1135 MEWKSYLEDPAHFQ
+1135 MEWKSYPEDPAHFQ

-1191 GGQGGASRAKRRL
+1191 GQGGGSRAKRRL
-1204 VMHTTEGNRGRGR
+1204 VMHTTEGTRGRGQ
-1217 REVMD
+1217 REVMV

-1237 QENQQVGSCSS
+1237 QESQQVRSCSS
-1248 QENQQLQLKQT
+1248 QENQRLQLKQT

-1275 QQLLQMLAV
+1275 QQLLQ
-1284 RYQLL
+1284 
-1289 QSLSF
+1289 
-1294 PVSCPTS
+1294 
-1301 SARLGD
+1301 
-1307 NTTSLLPLSS
+1307 
-1317 IPLSIPLFSPLPGSL
+1317 
-1332 LSDPDSPPP
+1332 
-1341 RSLLSDPD
+1341 
-1349 SPSRSP
+1349 SP
-1355 RCLSVCFGPLVAA
+1355 RCLSVCYGPLVAA

-1409 SRQDLVLQER
+1409 RRQDLVLQER
-1419 VTLQLRSARYEF
+1419 VTLQLRSARYEV
-1431 QDVFCLSAGDRMQI
+1431 QDIFCLSAGDRMQI

-1456 EMRRQTGETGST
+1456 EMKRKTGETGST

-1490 RKAAEGQRGTGAVV
+1490 
-1504 VACQKGPLAG
+1504 
-1514 VEGNVVKQTRGSFR
+1514 
-1528 PNPQRVP
+1528 
-1535 KTTQSRRSR
+1535 

>member
-1 MEDYEQ
+1 MEDYEK

-22 DNKNQRR
+22 DNNKNQRR

-46 GIPILPPLLTGVQ
+46 GSPILPPLLTGVQ

-66 REAAKRTTDRRKTQ
+66 REAAKRTMDRRKTQ

-95 VQLRRAPTL
+95 VQLRQAPTL

-117 KTTNLHHSNVCQVLA
+117 NTTNLHHSNVRQVLA
-132 SQNDDVTET
+132 TQNDDVTET
-141 KNSLPGSYSPP
+141 KDSLPGSSSPP
-152 TLTVMHDGKAGILV
+152 TLTVMHDGKAGILA

-201 VCDPMTPSLA
+201 VCDPMAPSLA

-217 TNQVAPQTETRTRER
+217 TNQVAPQAE
-232 ILYDQDKTT
+232 
-241 NAGCVLEEDLGS
+241 S
-253 GEAAVDPLA
+253 
-262 DISHQSSETRTRER
+262 RTRER

-285 NAGCVLEE
+285 NAECVLEE
-293 DLGSGEAAVDP
+293 DLGSGEATVDP
-304 LADISHQSSGYVTYE
+304 LADISHQSSGYVTCE
-319 NAEATCVLSRTE
+319 NAEATWVLSRTE
-331 AGESIMSGP
+331 AGESILSGP

-350 VLLHNTS
+350 FLLHSTS

-367 ISHPPID
+367 ISHPPVD

-382 SPCDDDLITGGPA
+382 SPCDDDLITGRPA

-410 DYLEEALGTSPL
+410 DYLEEVLVTGPL
-422 QSNDITPPVEDRI
+422 QSSDITPPVEDRR
-435 ASHPGKKCGTANIVT
+435 ASHPGKKCSTANIVT
-450 FPQHQASSL
+450 FPQHQASSSL

-471 PQAEAS
+471 PQSEAS

-483 PDQASDLD
+483 PDQNQASDLD
-491 LERPE
+491 LDRPQ

-524 ESEPKSQTGDVDL
+524 GSEPKSQAGDVDL
-537 DPESEPVAGPYRLS
+537 DPEPVAGPYRLS

-567 QLKNQAK
+567 QLKNQTK
-574 TSTCPTRTQEAS
+574 VSTCPTRTQEAS

-592 EEISFSDKE
+592 EEMSFSDKE

-632 QFSRPPP
+632 QFSGSPP

-652 EEKASSRIVE
+652 EEKARSSIVE
-662 RMGLNEKGCHERI
+662 RMGLEKRCCEGI

-685 SHLVGR
+685 SHLVVL
-691 EGNTQSQSPPG
+691 EGDTQSPPG
-702 VDIDAGSAAED
+702 VDIDAGSAVE
-713 IQLHLSP
+713 
-720 DIQLHLSPDIQ
+720 
-731 LHLSPDI
+731 
-738 QLPLSPDIQLHLSPD
+738 DIQLHLSPD
-753 VTAAPSKLMEN
+753 VTAAPSMLMEN
-764 LLHPISASI
+764 LPHPISADASI

-795 GSRFQTVPTPQFSMS
+795 GNRFQTVPTPQFSMS
-810 PIRCKSKGNSGGGG
+810 PIRCKSKGDSGGGG

-850 EKNDARDQRHLH
+850 ENNAWDQRHLH
-862 RAPLVAGGGT
+862 RVPLVAEGGISQGFTVPTTPLVAGGGT
-872 TPMRRSSDQA
+872 TSMRRSSDQA

-903 STLTETPESHQT
+903 STLTETPEIHQT
-915 HNNSQTDNIDQQH
+915 HNNSQTDN
-928 KYMDDHTP
+928 
-936 DSQALQR
+936 
-943 TGNQTHNNSQTDN
+943 G
-956 IDQQH
+956 
-961 KYMDDHTP
+961 
-969 DSQALQRTGNQTHNN
+969 
-984 SQTDNSSNLTM
+984 SNLTM
-995 DPPHKYMDYH
+995 EPPHKYMDYH

-1032 MAVVP
+1032 MTVVP
-1037 CRVQWCDSVPPLVKE
+1037 CRVQGCDSVPPLVKE
-1052 VEITVTTGYKRQDG
+1052 VEITVTTGYKKQDG
-1066 RQQQPLAAGLVTSL
+1066 RQQQPLTARLVTSL

-1085 VPDVFR
+1085 VSDVFR
-1091 KVPYDVIKVPSE
+1091 KVPYDVIKVPSEVIKVPSE

-1124 LSDASD
+1124 LSDASN

-1135 MEWKSYLEDPAHFQ
+1135 MEWKSYPEDPAHFQ

-1204 VMHTTEGNRGRGR
+1204 VMHTTEGNRGGGR

-1222 RPHSSTPKAAVRSHS
+1222 RPHSSTPEAAVLSHS
-1237 QENQQVGSCSS
+1237 QESQQLK
-1248 QENQQLQLKQT
+1248 QLQLT
-1259 HAAQV
+1259 HAGQV

-1294 PVSCPTS
+1294 PVSSCPTS
-1301 SARLGD
+1301 SACLGD
-1307 NTTSLLPLSS
+1307 NITSLL
-1317 IPLSIPLFSPLPGSL
+1317 PLSIPLFSPSAG
-1332 LSDPDSPPP
+1332 
-1341 RSLLSDPD
+1341 SLLSDPD

-1355 RCLSVCFGPLVAA
+1355 RCLSVCYGPLVAA

-1374 TRRLLRTERVG
+1374 TRRLLHTERVG

-1419 VTLQLRSARYEF
+1419 VTLQLRSARYEV
-1431 QDVFCLSAGDRMQI
+1431 QDIFCLSAGDRMQI

-1456 EMRRQTGETGST
+1456 EMRRKTGETGST

-1490 RKAAEGQRGTGAVV
+1490 RKTAERQRGTGAGV
-1504 VACQKGPLAG
+1504 VAGQKGPLAG
-1514 VEGNVVKQTRGSFR
+1514 AEGQKGTGAGVVVGQKGPGAEGNVVKQIRGSFR

>member
-1 MEDYEQ
+1 MEDYEK

-22 DNKNQRR
+22 DNNKNQRR
-29 TLESPCTRHG
+29 TLESPCTRHV

-66 REAAKRTTDRRKTQ
+66 REAAKRTTDRKKTQ

-95 VQLRRAPTL
+95 VQLRQAPTL

-117 KTTNLHHSNVCQVLA
+117 KTTNLHHSNVRQVLV
-132 SQNDDVTET
+132 SQNDDITET
-141 KNSLPGSYSPP
+141 KDSLPGSSSQT

-232 ILYDQDKTT
+232 
-241 NAGCVLEEDLGS
+241 
-253 GEAAVDPLA
+253 
-262 DISHQSSETRTRER
+262 

-293 DLGSGEAAVDP
+293 DLGSGEAMVDP

-331 AGESIMSGP
+331 AGESIISGP
-340 EEGTPVGTGG
+340 EEGTPIGTGG
-350 VLLHNTS
+350 FLLHSTS

-382 SPCDDDLITGGPA
+382 SPCDDDLITGRPA

-410 DYLEEALGTSPL
+410 DYLEEALVTSPL
-422 QSNDITPPVEDRI
+422 QSNDITPPVEDHI
-435 ASHPGKKCGTANIVT
+435 ASHPGKKCSTTNIVT
-450 FPQHQASSL
+450 FPQHQASLSL

-471 PQAEAS
+471 PQTEAS

-483 PDQASDLD
+483 PDQNQASDLD
-491 LERPE
+491 LDRPE

-511 AVLERPKPGRNQP
+511 AALKCPKPGRNQP
-524 ESEPKSQTGDVDL
+524 ESEPKIRTGDVDL

-574 TSTCPTRTQEAS
+574 ASTCPTRTQEVL
-586 THQKME
+586 THQKM

-618 RDRDWRKDHLGMGV
+618 WDRDWRKDHLGMGV
-632 QFSRPPP
+632 QFSGPPP

-652 EEKASSRIVE
+652 EEKARSRIVD
-662 RMGLNEKGCHERI
+662 RMGPNEKGCHERI

-685 SHLVGR
+685 SHLVGL
-691 EGNTQSQSPPG
+691 EGDTQSQSPPG

-720 DIQLHLSPDIQ
+720 D
-731 LHLSPDI
+731 
-738 QLPLSPDIQLHLSPD
+738 
-753 VTAAPSKLMEN
+753 VTAAPSMLMEN
-764 LLHPISASI
+764 LPHPISADASI

-795 GSRFQTVPTPQFSMS
+795 SSRFQSVPTPQFSMS

-829 RQILVNTPLNVDN
+829 RQILVNTPLNVDH

-850 EKNDARDQRHLH
+850 ENNDARDQTHLH

-872 TPMRRSSDQA
+872 RPMRRSTDQA
-882 EQIAQLELNLSS
+882 EQIAQLELNLSC

-915 HNNSQTDNIDQQH
+915 LNNSQTDNIDQQH
-928 KYMDDHTP
+928 KYMDYHTP
-936 DSQALQR
+936 DSQALQ
-943 TGNQTHNNSQTDN
+943 S
-956 IDQQH
+956 
-961 KYMDDHTP
+961 
-969 DSQALQRTGNQTHNN
+969 GNQTHNN

-1010 AESNL
+1010 AESDL
-1015 TDSEKGR
+1015 SDSEKGR

-1037 CRVQWCDSVPPLVKE
+1037 CRVQWCDSVPSLVKE

-1066 RQQQPLAAGLVTSL
+1066 RQQQSLAARHVTSL

-1091 KVPYDVIKVPSE
+1091 KVPYDVIKVLSK

-1124 LSDASD
+1124 LSDASN

-1135 MEWKSYLEDPAHFQ
+1135 MEWKSYPEDPAHFQ

-1165 QGGSGSEGSLKGH
+1165 QGGSEGSLKGH
-1178 DPAGKQLTPENGG
+1178 DPTGKQLTPENGG

-1222 RPHSSTPKAAVRSHS
+1222 RPHSITPEAVVRSHS
-1237 QENQQVGSCSS
+1237 QENQQP
-1248 QENQQLQLKQT
+1248 QLKQT

-1294 PVSCPTS
+1294 PVSSSPTS
-1301 SARLGD
+1301 SARLAD

-1317 IPLSIPLFSPLPGSL
+1317 IPLSSISLSIPLFFPSPGSL
-1332 LSDPDSPPP
+1332 LSN
-1341 RSLLSDPD
+1341 PD
-1349 SPSRSP
+1349 SPSRVNSIH
-1355 RCLSVCFGPLVAA
+1355 
-1368 AVKGYL
+1368 
-1374 TRRLLRTERVG
+1374 T
-1385 QLLCTIKD
+1385 
-1393 TQQFLQSFQPQ
+1393 
-1404 SPGRD
+1404 
-1409 SRQDLVLQER
+1409 
-1419 VTLQLRSARYEF
+1419 
-1431 QDVFCLSAGDRMQI
+1431 
-1445 ISWDRQLARDR
+1445 
-1456 EMRRQTGETGST
+1456 
-1468 RGKSSLSAATQK
+1468 
-1480 ALERKRGVMM
+1480 
-1490 RKAAEGQRGTGAVV
+1490 
-1504 VACQKGPLAG
+1504 
-1514 VEGNVVKQTRGSFR
+1514 
-1528 PNPQRVP
+1528 
-1535 KTTQSRRSR
+1535 

>member
-1 MEDYEQ
+1 MEDYEK

-22 DNKNQRR
+22 DNNKNQRR
-29 TLESPCTRHG
+29 TLESPCTRHV

-66 REAAKRTTDRRKTQ
+66 REAAKRTTDRKKTQ

-95 VQLRRAPTL
+95 VQLRQAPTL

-117 KTTNLHHSNVCQVLA
+117 KTTNLHHSNVRQVLV
-132 SQNDDVTET
+132 SQNDDITET
-141 KNSLPGSYSPP
+141 KDSLPGSSSQT

-232 ILYDQDKTT
+232 
-241 NAGCVLEEDLGS
+241 
-253 GEAAVDPLA
+253 
-262 DISHQSSETRTRER
+262 

-293 DLGSGEAAVDP
+293 DLGSGEAMVDP

-331 AGESIMSGP
+331 AGESIISGP
-340 EEGTPVGTGG
+340 EEGTPIGTGG
-350 VLLHNTS
+350 FLLHSTS

-382 SPCDDDLITGGPA
+382 SPCDDDLITGRPA

-410 DYLEEALGTSPL
+410 DYLEEALVTSPL
-422 QSNDITPPVEDRI
+422 QSNDITPPVEDHI
-435 ASHPGKKCGTANIVT
+435 ASHPGKKCSTTNIVT
-450 FPQHQASSL
+450 FPQHQASLSL

-471 PQAEAS
+471 PQTEAS

-483 PDQASDLD
+483 PDQNQASDLD
-491 LERPE
+491 LDRPE

-511 AVLERPKPGRNQP
+511 AALKCPKPGRNQP
-524 ESEPKSQTGDVDL
+524 ESEPKIRTGDVDL

-574 TSTCPTRTQEAS
+574 ASTCPTRTQEVL
-586 THQKME
+586 THQKM

-618 RDRDWRKDHLGMGV
+618 WDRDWRKDHLGMGV
-632 QFSRPPP
+632 QFSGPPP

-652 EEKASSRIVE
+652 EEKARSRIVD
-662 RMGLNEKGCHERI
+662 RMGPNEKGCHERI

-685 SHLVGR
+685 SHLVGL
-691 EGNTQSQSPPG
+691 EGDTQSQSPPG

-720 DIQLHLSPDIQ
+720 D
-731 LHLSPDI
+731 
-738 QLPLSPDIQLHLSPD
+738 
-753 VTAAPSKLMEN
+753 VTAAPSMLMEN
-764 LLHPISASI
+764 LPHPISADASI

-795 GSRFQTVPTPQFSMS
+795 SSRFQSVPTPQFSMS

-829 RQILVNTPLNVDN
+829 RQILVNTPLNVDH

-850 EKNDARDQRHLH
+850 ENNDARDQTHLH

-872 TPMRRSSDQA
+872 RPMRRSTDQA
-882 EQIAQLELNLSS
+882 EQIAQLELNLSC

-915 HNNSQTDNIDQQH
+915 LNNSQTDNIDQQH
-928 KYMDDHTP
+928 KYMDYHTP
-936 DSQALQR
+936 DSQALQ
-943 TGNQTHNNSQTDN
+943 S
-956 IDQQH
+956 
-961 KYMDDHTP
+961 
-969 DSQALQRTGNQTHNN
+969 GNQTHNN

-1010 AESNL
+1010 AESDL
-1015 TDSEKGR
+1015 SDSEKGR

-1037 CRVQWCDSVPPLVKE
+1037 CRVQWCDSVPSLVKE

-1066 RQQQPLAAGLVTSL
+1066 RQQQSLAARHVTSL

-1091 KVPYDVIKVPSE
+1091 KVPYDVIKVLSK

-1124 LSDASD
+1124 LSDASN

-1135 MEWKSYLEDPAHFQ
+1135 MEWKSYPEDPAHFQ

-1165 QGGSGSEGSLKGH
+1165 QGGSEGSLKGH
-1178 DPAGKQLTPENGG
+1178 DPTGKQLTPENGG

-1222 RPHSSTPKAAVRSHS
+1222 RPHSITPEAVVRSHS
-1237 QENQQVGSCSS
+1237 QENQQP
-1248 QENQQLQLKQT
+1248 QLKQT

-1275 QQLLQMLAV
+1275 QQLLQ
-1284 RYQLL
+1284 
-1289 QSLSF
+1289 
-1294 PVSCPTS
+1294 
-1301 SARLGD
+1301 
-1307 NTTSLLPLSS
+1307 
-1317 IPLSIPLFSPLPGSL
+1317 
-1332 LSDPDSPPP
+1332 
-1341 RSLLSDPD
+1341 
-1349 SPSRSP
+1349 SP
-1355 RCLSVCFGPLVAA
+1355 RCLSVCYGPLVAA

-1374 TRRLLRTERVG
+1374 TRRLLHTERVG

-1393 TQQFLQSFQPQ
+1393 TQQFLQSFQLQ

-1419 VTLQLRSARYEF
+1419 VTLQLRSARYEV
-1431 QDVFCLSAGDRMQI
+1431 QDIFCLSAGDRMQI

-1456 EMRRQTGETGST
+1456 EMKHKVTT
-1468 RGKSSLSAATQK
+1468 RG
-1480 ALERKRGVMM
+1480 G
-1490 RKAAEGQRGTGAVV
+1490 GTG
-1504 VACQKGPLAG
+1504 
-1514 VEGNVVKQTRGSFR
+1514 R
-1528 PNPQRVP
+1528 
-1535 KTTQSRRSR
+1535 

>member
-1 MEDYEQ
+1 MTGFVDAMTLSSKLSVCCLDEAGEIMEDYEK
-7 FIQRRLYELKRKDSN
+7 FIQRRLYERQRKDSN
-22 DNKNQRR
+22 DHNKNQRR

-46 GIPILPPLLTGVQ
+46 GSPILPPLLTGVQ

-66 REAAKRTTDRRKTQ
+66 REAAKRTMDRRKTQ

-95 VQLRRAPTL
+95 VQLRQAPTL
-104 EEFFQGEPGLTAA
+104 EEFFQGEPGLTAT
-117 KTTNLHHSNVCQVLA
+117 KTTNLHHSNVRQVLM

-141 KNSLPGSYSPP
+141 KDSLPGLSSPP

-201 VCDPMTPSLA
+201 VCDSMTPSLA

-232 ILYDQDKTT
+232 LLYDQDKTT
-241 NAGCVLEEDLGS
+241 NAECVLEEDLGS
-253 GEAAVDPLA
+253 GEA
-262 DISHQSSETRTRER
+262 T
-276 LLYDQDKTT
+276 
-285 NAGCVLEE
+285 
-293 DLGSGEAAVDP
+293 VDP
-304 LADISHQSSGYVTYE
+304 LADISHQSSGYLTCE
-319 NAEATCVLSRTE
+319 NAEAWVLSRTE
-331 AGESIMSGP
+331 AGESILSGP
-340 EEGTPVGTGG
+340 EEGTPVGTGEF
-350 VLLHNTS
+350 LLHSTS

-382 SPCDDDLITGGPA
+382 SPCDDDLITGRPA

-410 DYLEEALGTSPL
+410 DYLEEALVKRPL
-422 QSNDITPPVEDRI
+422 ESRDITPPVEDRR
-435 ASHPGKKCGTANIVT
+435 ASHPGKKCSTANIVA
-450 FPQHQASSL
+450 FPQHQASSSL

-483 PDQASDLD
+483 PDQNQASDLD
-491 LERPE
+491 LDRPE

-511 AVLERPKPGRNQP
+511 AALERPKPGRNQP
-524 ESEPKSQTGDVDL
+524 GSEPKSQAGDVDL
-537 DPESEPVAGPYRLS
+537 DPEPEAGPYRLS

-574 TSTCPTRTQEAS
+574 ASTCPTRTQEAS

-592 EEISFSDKE
+592 EEMSFSDKE

-632 QFSRPPP
+632 QFSGPPP

-652 EEKASSRIVE
+652 EEKARSSIVE
-662 RMGLNEKGCHERI
+662 RMGLEKGCREGI

-685 SHLVGR
+685 SHLVGL
-691 EGNTQSQSPPG
+691 EGDTQSPPG
-702 VDIDAGSAAED
+702 VELIDAGSAVE
-713 IQLHLSP
+713 
-720 DIQLHLSPDIQ
+720 
-731 LHLSPDI
+731 
-738 QLPLSPDIQLHLSPD
+738 DIQLHLSPD
-753 VTAAPSKLMEN
+753 VTAAPSTLMEN
-764 LLHPISASI
+764 LPHPISADASI

-810 PIRCKSKGNSGGGG
+810 PIRCKSKGDSGGGG

-850 EKNDARDQRHLH
+850 ENVAWDQRHLH
-862 RAPLVAGGGT
+862 RAPLVAGGGISQGFTAPTTPLVAGDGT

-915 HNNSQTDNIDQQH
+915 HNNSH
-928 KYMDDHTP
+928 
-936 DSQALQR
+936 
-943 TGNQTHNNSQTDN
+943 
-956 IDQQH
+956 
-961 KYMDDHTP
+961 
-969 DSQALQRTGNQTHNN
+969 
-984 SQTDNSSNLTM
+984 TDNSSNLTM
-995 DPPHKYMDYH
+995 EPPHKYMDYH

-1022 GDGGQRSADK
+1022 GDGGQRSAGK
-1032 MAVVP
+1032 MTVVP
-1037 CRVQWCDSVPPLVKE
+1037 CRVQGCDSVPPLVKE
-1052 VEITVTTGYKRQDG
+1052 VEITVTTGYKKQDG
-1066 RQQQPLAAGLVTSL
+1066 RQQQPLAARLVTSL

-1085 VPDVFR
+1085 VSDVFR

-1124 LSDASD
+1124 LSDASN

-1135 MEWKSYLEDPAHFQ
+1135 MEWKSYPEDPAHFQ

-1204 VMHTTEGNRGRGR
+1204 VMHTTEGNRGGGR

-1222 RPHSSTPKAAVRSHS
+1222 RPPSSTPEAAVQSHS
-1237 QENQQVGSCSS
+1237 QESQQLK
-1248 QENQQLQLKQT
+1248 QLQLT
-1259 HAAQV
+1259 HAGQV

-1275 QQLLQMLAV
+1275 QQLLQILAV

-1294 PVSCPTS
+1294 PVSSCPTS
-1301 SARLGD
+1301 SACLG
-1307 NTTSLLPLSS
+1307 TTQPPSPPLFHPPLHPSILPLSR
-1317 IPLSIPLFSPLPGSL
+1317 IPPFRPRLPLTVSQVSVCVL
-1332 LSDPDSPPP
+1332 
-1341 RSLLSDPD
+1341 
-1349 SPSRSP
+1349 RSP
-1355 RCLSVCFGPLVAA
+1355 GGSSSEGIPNQEAPTHRESGTAAMYHQGHAAVPTVLPAPEPWERQQARPGACRRESHCSSARRVMRSRTSSVCQQETGCRSSAGTDSWP
-1368 AVKGYL
+1368 G
-1374 TRRLLRTERVG
+1374 TER
-1385 QLLCTIKD
+1385 
-1393 TQQFLQSFQPQ
+1393 
-1404 SPGRD
+1404 
-1409 SRQDLVLQER
+1409 
-1419 VTLQLRSARYEF
+1419 
-1431 QDVFCLSAGDRMQI
+1431 
-1445 ISWDRQLARDR
+1445 
-1456 EMRRQTGETGST
+1456 
-1468 RGKSSLSAATQK
+1468 
-1480 ALERKRGVMM
+1480 
-1490 RKAAEGQRGTGAVV
+1490 
-1504 VACQKGPLAG
+1504 
-1514 VEGNVVKQTRGSFR
+1514 
-1528 PNPQRVP
+1528 
-1535 KTTQSRRSR
+1535 

>member
-22 DNKNQRR
+22 DNNKNQRR

-95 VQLRRAPTL
+95 VQLRQAPTL

-217 TNQVAPQTETRTRER
+217 TNQVVPQTETRTRER

-276 LLYDQDKTT
+276 LLYDQDKST

-340 EEGTPVGTGG
+340 EEGTPGGTGG

-382 SPCDDDLITGGPA
+382 SPCDDDLITSGPA

-422 QSNDITPPVEDRI
+422 QSNDIAPPVEDRI

-601 NEEFLQSGRVVA
+601 NEEFLQSGRVMA

-731 LHLSPDI
+731 L
-738 QLPLSPDIQLHLSPD
+738 PLSPDIQLHLSPD

-764 LLHPISASI
+764 LPHPISASI

-862 RAPLVAGGGT
+862 RAPLVAGGGA

-903 STLTETPESHQT
+903 STFTETPESH
-915 HNNSQTDNIDQQH
+915 
-928 KYMDDHTP
+928 
-936 DSQALQR
+936 
-943 TGNQTHNNSQTDN
+943 QTHNNSQTDN

-1103 VIKVRNDVVKIPA
+1103 VIKVRNDVVNIPS

-1130 NQHQP
+1130 NQHQR

-1204 VMHTTEGNRGRGR
+1204 VMHTTEGNRGQGR
-1217 REVMD
+1217 REVMN

-1237 QENQQVGSCSS
+1237 VENQQVGSCSS

-1275 QQLLQMLAV
+1275 QQLLQ
-1284 RYQLL
+1284 
-1289 QSLSF
+1289 
-1294 PVSCPTS
+1294 
-1301 SARLGD
+1301 
-1307 NTTSLLPLSS
+1307 
-1317 IPLSIPLFSPLPGSL
+1317 
-1332 LSDPDSPPP
+1332 
-1341 RSLLSDPD
+1341 
-1349 SPSRSP
+1349 SP

-1419 VTLQLRSARYEF
+1419 VTLQLRSARYEV
-1431 QDVFCLSAGDRMQI
+1431 QDIFCLSAGDRMQI

-1456 EMRRQTGETGST
+1456 EMKRQTGETGST

-1504 VACQKGPLAG
+1504 VAGQKGPLAG
-1514 VEGNVVKQTRGSFR
+1514 AEGNVMKQTRGSFR

>member
-1 MEDYEQ
+1 MEDYEK

-22 DNKNQRR
+22 DNNKNQRR

-46 GIPILPPLLTGVQ
+46 GSPILPPLLTGVQ

-66 REAAKRTTDRRKTQ
+66 REAAKRTMDRRKTQ

-95 VQLRRAPTL
+95 VQLRQAPTL

-117 KTTNLHHSNVCQVLA
+117 NTTNLHHSNVHQVLA

-141 KNSLPGSYSPP
+141 EDSLPGSSSPP

-232 ILYDQDKTT
+232 RLYDQDKTT
-241 NAGCVLEEDLGS
+241 NAECVLEEDLGS
-253 GEAAVDPLA
+253 GGA
-262 DISHQSSETRTRER
+262 T
-276 LLYDQDKTT
+276 
-285 NAGCVLEE
+285 
-293 DLGSGEAAVDP
+293 VDP

-319 NAEATCVLSRTE
+319 NAEATWVLSRTE
-331 AGESIMSGP
+331 AGESILSGP

-350 VLLHNTS
+350 FLLHSTS

-367 ISHPPID
+367 ISHPPVD

-382 SPCDDDLITGGPA
+382 SPCDDDLITGRPA

-410 DYLEEALGTSPL
+410 DYLEEALVTWPL
-422 QSNDITPPVEDRI
+422 QSSDITPPVEESR
-435 ASHPGKKCGTANIVT
+435 ASHPGKKCSTANIVT
-450 FPQHQASSL
+450 FPQHQASSSL

-483 PDQASDLD
+483 PDQNQESDLD
-491 LERPE
+491 LDRPE

-524 ESEPKSQTGDVDL
+524 GSEPKSQAGDVDL
-537 DPESEPVAGPYRLS
+537 DPEPEAGPYRLS

-567 QLKNQAK
+567 QLKNLAK
-574 TSTCPTRTQEAS
+574 ASTCPTRTQEAS

-592 EEISFSDKE
+592 EEMSFSDKE
-601 NEEFLQSGRVVA
+601 NEEFLQSGRMVA

-632 QFSRPPP
+632 QFSGPPP

-652 EEKASSRIVE
+652 EEKARSSIVE
-662 RMGLNEKGCHERI
+662 RMGLEKGCREGI

-685 SHLVGR
+685 SHLVVL
-691 EGNTQSQSPPG
+691 EGDTQSPPG
-702 VDIDAGSAAED
+702 VDIDAGAAVE
-713 IQLHLSP
+713 
-720 DIQLHLSPDIQ
+720 
-731 LHLSPDI
+731 
-738 QLPLSPDIQLHLSPD
+738 DIQLHLSPD
-753 VTAAPSKLMEN
+753 VTAAPSMLMEN
-764 LLHPISASI
+764 LPHPISADASI

-810 PIRCKSKGNSGGGG
+810 PIRCKSKGDSGGGG

-850 EKNDARDQRHLH
+850 ENNAWDQRHLH
-862 RAPLVAGGGT
+862 RAPLVAEGGISQGFTVPTTPPVAGGGT
-872 TPMRRSSDQA
+872 TRMRRSSDQA

-915 HNNSQTDNIDQQH
+915 HSNSH
-928 KYMDDHTP
+928 
-936 DSQALQR
+936 
-943 TGNQTHNNSQTDN
+943 
-956 IDQQH
+956 
-961 KYMDDHTP
+961 
-969 DSQALQRTGNQTHNN
+969 
-984 SQTDNSSNLTM
+984 TDNSSNLTM
-995 DPPHKYMDYH
+995 EPPHKYMDYH

-1032 MAVVP
+1032 MTVVP
-1037 CRVQWCDSVPPLVKE
+1037 CRVQGYDSVPPLVKE
-1052 VEITVTTGYKRQDG
+1052 VEITVTTGYKKQDG
-1066 RQQQPLAAGLVTSL
+1066 RQQQPLAARLITSL

-1085 VPDVFR
+1085 VSDVFR
-1091 KVPYDVIKVPSE
+1091 KVPYDVIKVQSEVIKVQSEVIKVPSE

-1124 LSDASD
+1124 LSDASN

-1135 MEWKSYLEDPAHFQ
+1135 MEWKSYPEDPAHFQ

-1204 VMHTTEGNRGRGR
+1204 VMHTTEGNRGGGR

-1222 RPHSSTPKAAVRSHS
+1222 RPHSSTPEAAVLSHS
-1237 QENQQVGSCSS
+1237 QESQQLK
-1248 QENQQLQLKQT
+1248 QLQLT
-1259 HAAQV
+1259 HAGQV

-1275 QQLLQMLAV
+1275 QQLLQ
-1284 RYQLL
+1284 
-1289 QSLSF
+1289 
-1294 PVSCPTS
+1294 
-1301 SARLGD
+1301 
-1307 NTTSLLPLSS
+1307 
-1317 IPLSIPLFSPLPGSL
+1317 
-1332 LSDPDSPPP
+1332 
-1341 RSLLSDPD
+1341 
-1349 SPSRSP
+1349 SP
-1355 RCLSVCFGPLVAA
+1355 RCLSVCYGPLVAA

-1374 TRRLLRTERVG
+1374 TRRLLHTERVG

-1419 VTLQLRSARYEF
+1419 VTLQLRSARYEV
-1431 QDVFCLSAGDRMQI
+1431 QDIFCLSAGDRMQI

-1456 EMRRQTGETGST
+1456 ERKRKTGETGLT

-1490 RKAAEGQRGTGAVV
+1490 RKTAERQRGTGAGAVAGQKGPLAGAEGQRGTGAGA
-1504 VACQKGPLAG
+1504 VAGQKGPLAG
-1514 VEGNVVKQTRGSFR
+1514 AEGQRGTGAGVVAGQKGPLAGAEGQRGTGAGVVAGQKGPGAEGNVVKQIRGSFR

>member
-1 MEDYEQ
+1 MEDYEK
-7 FIQRRLYELKRKDSN
+7 FIQRRLYELN
-22 DNKNQRR
+22 NNKNQRR
-29 TLESPCTRHG
+29 TLESPCTRHV

-85 MSYVQ
+85 MSNVQ

-95 VQLRRAPTL
+95 VQLRQAPTL

-117 KTTNLHHSNVCQVLA
+117 KTTNLHHSNVRHVLA

-141 KNSLPGSYSPP
+141 KNSLPGSSSPP

-232 ILYDQDKTT
+232 
-241 NAGCVLEEDLGS
+241 
-253 GEAAVDPLA
+253 
-262 DISHQSSETRTRER
+262 

-293 DLGSGEAAVDP
+293 DLGSGEATVDP

-331 AGESIMSGP
+331 AGESIISGP
-340 EEGTPVGTGG
+340 EEGTPIGTGG
-350 VLLHNTS
+350 FLLHSTS

-382 SPCDDDLITGGPA
+382 SPCDDDLITGRPA

-410 DYLEEALGTSPL
+410 DYLEEALVTSPL
-422 QSNDITPPVEDRI
+422 QSNDITPPVEDHI
-435 ASHPGKKCGTANIVT
+435 ASHPGKKCSTTNIVT
-450 FPQHQASSL
+450 FPQHQASLSL

-471 PQAEAS
+471 PQTEAS

-483 PDQASDLD
+483 PDQNQASDLD
-491 LERPE
+491 LDRPE

-511 AVLERPKPGRNQP
+511 AALVCPKPGRNQP
-524 ESEPKSQTGDVDL
+524 ESEPKIRTGDVDL
-537 DPESEPVAGPYRLS
+537 DQESEPVAGPYRLS

-574 TSTCPTRTQEAS
+574 ASTCPTRTQEVL

-592 EEISFSDKE
+592 DEISFSDKE

-632 QFSRPPP
+632 QFSGPPP

-652 EEKASSRIVE
+652 EEKARSRIVD
-662 RMGLNEKGCHERI
+662 RMGPNEKGCHERI

-685 SHLVGR
+685 SHLVGL
-691 EGNTQSQSPPG
+691 EGDTQSQSPPG

-720 DIQLHLSPDIQ
+720 D
-731 LHLSPDI
+731 
-738 QLPLSPDIQLHLSPD
+738 
-753 VTAAPSKLMEN
+753 VTVAPSMLMEN
-764 LLHPISASI
+764 LPHPISADSSI

-795 GSRFQTVPTPQFSMS
+795 SSRFQSVPTPQFSMS

-829 RQILVNTPLNVDN
+829 RQILVNTPLNVDH

-850 EKNDARDQRHLH
+850 ENNDARDQTHLH

-872 TPMRRSSDQA
+872 RPMRRSTDQA

-915 HNNSQTDNIDQQH
+915 HNNSQTDNIDQQL
-928 KYMDDHTP
+928 KYMDYHTP
-936 DSQALQR
+936 DSQALQ
-943 TGNQTHNNSQTDN
+943 S
-956 IDQQH
+956 
-961 KYMDDHTP
+961 
-969 DSQALQRTGNQTHNN
+969 GNQTHNN

-1015 TDSEKGR
+1015 SDSEKGR

-1032 MAVVP
+1032 MAVGP
-1037 CRVQWCDSVPPLVKE
+1037 CRVQWCDSVPPLFKE

-1066 RQQQPLAAGLVTSL
+1066 RQQQPLAARHVTSL

-1091 KVPYDVIKVPSE
+1091 KVPYD

-1124 LSDASD
+1124 LSDASN

-1135 MEWKSYLEDPAHFQ
+1135 MEWKSYPEDPAHFQ

-1165 QGGSGSEGSLKGH
+1165 QGGSEGSLKGH

-1222 RPHSSTPKAAVRSHS
+1222 RPHSSTPEAAVRSHS
-1237 QENQQVGSCSS
+1237 QES
-1248 QENQQLQLKQT
+1248 QQLQLKQT

-1275 QQLLQMLAV
+1275 QQLLQ
-1284 RYQLL
+1284 
-1289 QSLSF
+1289 
-1294 PVSCPTS
+1294 
-1301 SARLGD
+1301 
-1307 NTTSLLPLSS
+1307 
-1317 IPLSIPLFSPLPGSL
+1317 
-1332 LSDPDSPPP
+1332 
-1341 RSLLSDPD
+1341 
-1349 SPSRSP
+1349 SP
-1355 RCLSVCFGPLVAA
+1355 RCLSVCYGPLVAA

-1374 TRRLLRTERVG
+1374 TRRLLHTERVG

-1393 TQQFLQSFQPQ
+1393 MQQFLQSFQPQ

-1419 VTLQLRSARYEF
+1419 VTLQLRSARYEV
-1431 QDVFCLSAGDRMQI
+1431 QDIFCLSAGDRMQI

-1456 EMRRQTGETGST
+1456 EMKHKTGETGST

-1504 VACQKGPLAG
+1504 AG
-1514 VEGNVVKQTRGSFR
+1514 AEGNVVKQTRGSFR

>member
-1 MEDYEQ
+1 MTLSSKLSVCCLDEAGEIMEDYEK

-22 DNKNQRR
+22 DNNKNQRR

-46 GIPILPPLLTGVQ
+46 GSPILPPLLTGVQ

-66 REAAKRTTDRRKTQ
+66 REAAKRTMDRRKTR

-95 VQLRRAPTL
+95 VQLRQAPTL

-117 KTTNLHHSNVCQVLA
+117 NTTNLHHSNVRQVLA
-132 SQNDDVTET
+132 SQDDDVTET
-141 KNSLPGSYSPP
+141 KDSLPGSSSPP
-152 TLTVMHDGKAGILV
+152 TLTVMHDGKAGV
-166 RGPPMTSTAY
+166 RGPPMTLTAY

-217 TNQVAPQTETRTRER
+217 TNQVVPQTETRTRER
-232 ILYDQDKTT
+232 PGCDQDKTT
-241 NAGCVLEEDLGS
+241 NAECVLEEDLGS
-253 GEAAVDPLA
+253 GGA
-262 DISHQSSETRTRER
+262 T
-276 LLYDQDKTT
+276 
-285 NAGCVLEE
+285 G
-293 DLGSGEAAVDP
+293 DP
-304 LADISHQSSGYVTYE
+304 LADISHQSSGYVTCE
-319 NAEATCVLSRTE
+319 NAEATWVLSRTE
-331 AGESIMSGP
+331 AGESILSGP
-340 EEGTPVGTGG
+340 EEGTPVGMGG
-350 VLLHNTS
+350 VLLHSTS

-367 ISHPPID
+367 ISHPPVD

-382 SPCDDDLITGGPA
+382 SPCDDDLITGRPA

-410 DYLEEALGTSPL
+410 DYLEEALVTWPL
-422 QSNDITPPVEDRI
+422 QSSDITPPVEDRR
-435 ASHPGKKCGTANIVT
+435 ASHPGKKCSTANIVT
-450 FPQHQASSL
+450 FPQHQASLSL
-459 SDRPEPKIVVTC
+459 SDLPEPKIVVTC

-483 PDQASDLD
+483 PDQNQIQASDLD
-491 LERPE
+491 LDRPQ

-511 AVLERPKPGRNQP
+511 AALERPKPGRNQP
-524 ESEPKSQTGDVDL
+524 GSEPKSQAGDVDL
-537 DPESEPVAGPYRLS
+537 DPEPEAGPYRLS

-574 TSTCPTRTQEAS
+574 ASTCPTRTQEAS

-592 EEISFSDKE
+592 EEMSFSDKE
-601 NEEFLQSGRVVA
+601 NEEFLQSGRGVA

-618 RDRDWRKDHLGMGV
+618 RDRDLRKDHLGMGV
-632 QFSRPPP
+632 QFSGPPP

-652 EEKASSRIVE
+652 EEKARSSIVE
-662 RMGLNEKGCHERI
+662 RMGLEKGCREGI

-685 SHLVGR
+685 SHLVGL
-691 EGNTQSQSPPG
+691 EEDTQSPPG
-702 VDIDAGSAAED
+702 VDIDASSAVED

-731 LHLSPDI
+731 LHLSPD
-738 QLPLSPDIQLHLSPD
+738 
-753 VTAAPSKLMEN
+753 VTAAPSTLMEN
-764 LLHPISASI
+764 LPHPISADASI
-773 TQKSFYLVREKSSTL
+773 TQKSFYLVWEKSSTL

-795 GSRFQTVPTPQFSMS
+795 GSRFQTVPTPEFSMS
-810 PIRCKSKGNSGGGG
+810 PIRCKSKGDSGGGG

-850 EKNDARDQRHLH
+850 ENDAWDQRHLH
-862 RAPLVAGGGT
+862 RAPLVAGGGISQGFTAPTTVGCT

-915 HNNSQTDNIDQQH
+915 HNNSQTDN
-928 KYMDDHTP
+928 
-936 DSQALQR
+936 
-943 TGNQTHNNSQTDN
+943 N
-956 IDQQH
+956 
-961 KYMDDHTP
+961 
-969 DSQALQRTGNQTHNN
+969 
-984 SQTDNSSNLTM
+984 SNLTM
-995 DPPHKYMDYH
+995 EPPHKYMDYH

-1032 MAVVP
+1032 MTVVP
-1037 CRVQWCDSVPPLVKE
+1037 CRVQGCDSVPPLVKE
-1052 VEITVTTGYKRQDG
+1052 VEITVTTGYKKQDG
-1066 RQQQPLAAGLVTSL
+1066 RQQQPLAARLVTSL

-1085 VPDVFR
+1085 VSDVFR
-1091 KVPYDVIKVPSE
+1091 KVPYDVIKVPSEVIKVPSE

-1124 LSDASD
+1124 LSDASN

-1135 MEWKSYLEDPAHFQ
+1135 MEWKSYPEDPAHFQ

-1204 VMHTTEGNRGRGR
+1204 VMHTTEGNRGGGR

-1222 RPHSSTPKAAVRSHS
+1222 RPHSSTPEAAVRSHS
-1237 QENQQVGSCSS
+1237 QESQQLK
-1248 QENQQLQLKQT
+1248 QLQLT
-1259 HAAQV
+1259 HAGQV

-1275 QQLLQMLAV
+1275 QQLLQ
-1284 RYQLL
+1284 
-1289 QSLSF
+1289 
-1294 PVSCPTS
+1294 
-1301 SARLGD
+1301 
-1307 NTTSLLPLSS
+1307 
-1317 IPLSIPLFSPLPGSL
+1317 
-1332 LSDPDSPPP
+1332 
-1341 RSLLSDPD
+1341 
-1349 SPSRSP
+1349 SP
-1355 RCLSVCFGPLVAA
+1355 RCLSVCYGPLVAA

-1374 TRRLLRTERVG
+1374 TRRLLHTERVG

-1419 VTLQLRSARYEF
+1419 VTLQLRSARYEV
-1431 QDVFCLSAGDRMQI
+1431 QDIFCLSAGDRMQI

-1456 EMRRQTGETGST
+1456 EMRRKTGETGST
-1468 RGKSSLSAATQK
+1468 RGKTSLSAATQK

-1490 RKAAEGQRGTGAVV
+1490 RKAAEGQRGTGAGV
-1504 VACQKGPLAG
+1504 VAGQKGPLAG
-1514 VEGNVVKQTRGSFR
+1514 AERQRGTGAGVVAGQKGPLAGAEGTGAGVVAGQKGPLAGAEGNVIKRIRGSFR

>member
-1 MEDYEQ
+1 MTLSSKLSVCCLDEAGEIMEDYEK

-22 DNKNQRR
+22 DNNKNQRR
-29 TLESPCTRHG
+29 TLESPCTRQG

-46 GIPILPPLLTGVQ
+46 GSPILPPLLTGVQ

-66 REAAKRTTDRRKTQ
+66 REAAKRTMDRRKTR

-95 VQLRRAPTL
+95 VQLRQAPTL

-117 KTTNLHHSNVCQVLA
+117 NTTNLHHSNVRQVLA
-132 SQNDDVTET
+132 SENDDVTET
-141 KNSLPGSYSPP
+141 KDSLPGSSSPP
-152 TLTVMHDGKAGILV
+152 TLTVMHDGKAGV

-201 VCDPMTPSLA
+201 VCDPLTPSLA

-232 ILYDQDKTT
+232 
-241 NAGCVLEEDLGS
+241 
-253 GEAAVDPLA
+253 
-262 DISHQSSETRTRER
+262 

-285 NAGCVLEE
+285 NAECVLEE
-293 DLGSGEAAVDP
+293 DLASGGATADP
-304 LADISHQSSGYVTYE
+304 LADISHQSSGYVTCE
-319 NAEATCVLSRTE
+319 NAEATLVLSRTE
-331 AGESIMSGP
+331 AGESILSGP

-350 VLLHNTS
+350 VLLHSTS

-367 ISHPPID
+367 ISHPPVD

-382 SPCDDDLITGGPA
+382 SPCDDDLITGRPA

-410 DYLEEALGTSPL
+410 DYLEEALVTWPL
-422 QSNDITPPVEDRI
+422 QSSDITPPVEDRR
-435 ASHPGKKCGTANIVT
+435 ASHPGKKCSTANIVT
-450 FPQHQASSL
+450 FPQHQASSSL

-483 PDQASDLD
+483 PDQNQNQASDLD
-491 LERPE
+491 LDRPE

-511 AVLERPKPGRNQP
+511 AALERPKPGRNQP
-524 ESEPKSQTGDVDL
+524 GSEPKSQAGDVDL
-537 DPESEPVAGPYRLS
+537 DPEPVAGPYRLS

-574 TSTCPTRTQEAS
+574 ASTCPTRTQEAS

-592 EEISFSDKE
+592 EEMSFSDKE
-601 NEEFLQSGRVVA
+601 NEEFLQSGRGVS

-618 RDRDWRKDHLGMGV
+618 RDRDLRKDHLGMGV
-632 QFSRPPP
+632 QFSGPPP

-652 EEKASSRIVE
+652 EEKARSSIVE
-662 RMGLNEKGCHERI
+662 RMGLEKGCREGI

-685 SHLVGR
+685 SHLVGL
-691 EGNTQSQSPPG
+691 EGDTQSPPG
-702 VDIDAGSAAED
+702 VDIDASSAVED

-738 QLPLSPDIQLHLSPD
+738 QLHLSPDIQLHLSPD
-753 VTAAPSKLMEN
+753 VTAAPSTLMEN
-764 LLHPISASI
+764 LPHPISADASI

-810 PIRCKSKGNSGGGG
+810 PIRCKSKGDSGGGG

-850 EKNDARDQRHLH
+850 ENDAWDQRHLH
-862 RAPLVAGGGT
+862 RAPLVAGGGISQGFTAPTTPLVAGDGT

-915 HNNSQTDNIDQQH
+915 HNNSQTDN
-928 KYMDDHTP
+928 
-936 DSQALQR
+936 
-943 TGNQTHNNSQTDN
+943 N
-956 IDQQH
+956 
-961 KYMDDHTP
+961 
-969 DSQALQRTGNQTHNN
+969 
-984 SQTDNSSNLTM
+984 SNLTM

-1022 GDGGQRSADK
+1022 GDGGQRSAYK
-1032 MAVVP
+1032 MTVVP
-1037 CRVQWCDSVPPLVKE
+1037 CRVQGCDSVPPLVKE
-1052 VEITVTTGYKRQDG
+1052 VEITVTTGYKKQDG
-1066 RQQQPLAAGLVTSL
+1066 RQQQPLAARLVTSL

-1085 VPDVFR
+1085 VSDVFR
-1091 KVPYDVIKVPSE
+1091 KVPYDVIKVPSEVIKVPSE

-1124 LSDASD
+1124 LSDASN

-1135 MEWKSYLEDPAHFQ
+1135 MEWKSYPEDPAHFQ

-1204 VMHTTEGNRGRGR
+1204 VMHTTEGNRGGGR

-1222 RPHSSTPKAAVRSHS
+1222 RPHSSTPEAAVRSHS
-1237 QENQQVGSCSS
+1237 QESQQLK
-1248 QENQQLQLKQT
+1248 QLQLT
-1259 HAAQV
+1259 HAGQV

-1294 PVSCPTS
+1294 PVSSCPTS
-1301 SARLGD
+1301 SACLGD

-1317 IPLSIPLFSPLPGSL
+1317 IPLSIPLFSPSAG
-1332 LSDPDSPPP
+1332 
-1341 RSLLSDPD
+1341 SLLSDPD

-1355 RCLSVCFGPLVAA
+1355 RCLSVCYGPLVAA

-1374 TRRLLRTERVG
+1374 TRRLLHTERVG

-1393 TQQFLQSFQPQ
+1393 TQQFLQSFQPH

-1419 VTLQLRSARYEF
+1419 VTLQLRSARYEV
-1431 QDVFCLSAGDRMQI
+1431 QDIFCLSAGDRMQI

-1456 EMRRQTGETGST
+1456 EMKRKIGETGST
-1468 RGKSSLSAATQK
+1468 RGKTSLSAATQK

-1490 RKAAEGQRGTGAVV
+1490 RKAAEGQRGTGAGV
-1504 VACQKGPLAG
+1504 VAGQKGPLAG
-1514 VEGNVVKQTRGSFR
+1514 AEGTGAGVVAGQKGPLAGAEGNIVKRMRGSFR

>member
-1 MEDYEQ
+1 MEDYEK

-22 DNKNQRR
+22 DNNKNQRR
-29 TLESPCTRHG
+29 TLESPCTRQG

-46 GIPILPPLLTGVQ
+46 GSPILPPLLTGVQ

-66 REAAKRTTDRRKTQ
+66 REAAKRTMDRRKTR

-95 VQLRRAPTL
+95 VQLRQAPTL

-117 KTTNLHHSNVCQVLA
+117 NTTNLHHSNVRQVLA
-132 SQNDDVTET
+132 SQDDDVTET
-141 KNSLPGSYSPP
+141 KDSLPGSSSPP
-152 TLTVMHDGKAGILV
+152 TLTVMHDGKAGV
-166 RGPPMTSTAY
+166 RGPPMTLTAY

-201 VCDPMTPSLA
+201 VCDPLTPSLA

-217 TNQVAPQTETRTRER
+217 TNQVAPQTETR
-232 ILYDQDKTT
+232 
-241 NAGCVLEEDLGS
+241 A
-253 GEAAVDPLA
+253 
-262 DISHQSSETRTRER
+262 RER

-285 NAGCVLEE
+285 NAECVLEE
-293 DLGSGEAAVDP
+293 DLGSEEATVDP
-304 LADISHQSSGYVTYE
+304 LADISHQSSGYVTCE
-319 NAEATCVLSRTE
+319 NAEATRVLSRTE
-331 AGESIMSGP
+331 AGESILSGP

-350 VLLHNTS
+350 VLLHSTS

-367 ISHPPID
+367 ISHPPVD

-382 SPCDDDLITGGPA
+382 SPCDDDLITGRPA

-410 DYLEEALGTSPL
+410 DYLEEALVTWPL
-422 QSNDITPPVEDRI
+422 QSSDITHPVEDRRE
-435 ASHPGKKCGTANIVT
+435 SHPGKKCSTANIVT
-450 FPQHQASSL
+450 FPQHQASSSL

-483 PDQASDLD
+483 PDQNQNQASDLD
-491 LERPE
+491 LDRPE

-511 AVLERPKPGRNQP
+511 AVLERPKPGRNQQG
-524 ESEPKSQTGDVDL
+524 SEPKSQAGDVDL
-537 DPESEPVAGPYRLS
+537 DPEPVAGPYRLS

-574 TSTCPTRTQEAS
+574 ASTCPTRTQEAS

-592 EEISFSDKE
+592 EEMSFSDKE
-601 NEEFLQSGRVVA
+601 NEEFLQSGRGVA

-632 QFSRPPP
+632 QFSGPPP
-639 LEIFPKEAWVQRE
+639 LEMFPKEAWVQRE
-652 EEKASSRIVE
+652 EEKARSSIVE
-662 RMGLNEKGCHERI
+662 RMGLEKGCREGI

-685 SHLVGR
+685 SHLVGL
-691 EGNTQSQSPPG
+691 EGDTQSPPG
-702 VDIDAGSAAED
+702 VDIDASSAVED

-738 QLPLSPDIQLHLSPD
+738 QLHLSPD
-753 VTAAPSKLMEN
+753 VTAAPSTLLEN
-764 LLHPISASI
+764 LPHPISADASI

-788 PRPSSLG
+788 PRPSFLG

-810 PIRCKSKGNSGGGG
+810 PIRCKSKGDSGGGG

-850 EKNDARDQRHLH
+850 ENDAWDQRHLH
-862 RAPLVAGGGT
+862 RAPLVAGGGISQGFTAPTTPLVAGGGT

-894 LKILISDLE
+894 LRILISDLE

-915 HNNSQTDNIDQQH
+915 HNNSQTDN
-928 KYMDDHTP
+928 
-936 DSQALQR
+936 
-943 TGNQTHNNSQTDN
+943 N
-956 IDQQH
+956 
-961 KYMDDHTP
+961 
-969 DSQALQRTGNQTHNN
+969 
-984 SQTDNSSNLTM
+984 SNLTM
-995 DPPHKYMDYH
+995 EPPHKYMDYH

-1032 MAVVP
+1032 MTVVP
-1037 CRVQWCDSVPPLVKE
+1037 CRVQGCDSVPPLVKE
-1052 VEITVTTGYKRQDG
+1052 VEITVTTGYKKQDG
-1066 RQQQPLAAGLVTSL
+1066 RQQQPLAARLVTSL

-1085 VPDVFR
+1085 VSDVFR
-1091 KVPYDVIKVPSE
+1091 KVPYDVIKVPSEVIKVPSE

-1124 LSDASD
+1124 LSDASN

-1135 MEWKSYLEDPAHFQ
+1135 MEWKSYPEDPAHFQ

-1204 VMHTTEGNRGRGR
+1204 VMHTTEGNRGGGR

-1222 RPHSSTPKAAVRSHS
+1222 RPHSSTPEAAVQSHS
-1237 QENQQVGSCSS
+1237 QESQQLK
-1248 QENQQLQLKQT
+1248 QLQLT
-1259 HAAQV
+1259 HAGQV

-1275 QQLLQMLAV
+1275 QQLLQ
-1284 RYQLL
+1284 
-1289 QSLSF
+1289 
-1294 PVSCPTS
+1294 
-1301 SARLGD
+1301 
-1307 NTTSLLPLSS
+1307 
-1317 IPLSIPLFSPLPGSL
+1317 
-1332 LSDPDSPPP
+1332 
-1341 RSLLSDPD
+1341 
-1349 SPSRSP
+1349 SP
-1355 RCLSVCFGPLVAA
+1355 RCLSVCYGPLVAA

-1374 TRRLLRTERVG
+1374 TRRLLHTERVV

-1409 SRQDLVLQER
+1409 RRQDLVLQER
-1419 VTLQLRSARYEF
+1419 VTLQLRSARYEV
-1431 QDVFCLSAGDRMQI
+1431 QDIFCLSAGDRMQI

-1456 EMRRQTGETGST
+1456 EMKRKIGETGST
-1468 RGKSSLSAATQK
+1468 RGKTSLSAATQK

-1490 RKAAEGQRGTGAVV
+1490 RKVAEGQRGTGAGV
-1504 VACQKGPLAG
+1504 VAGQKGPLAG
-1514 VEGNVVKQTRGSFR
+1514 AERQRGTGAGVVAGQKGPLAGAEGNVVKRIRGSFR